1 MYQKIYYARPVAKAK
16 RKSHKL
22 LAVLLVPAVIF
33 GAYFT
38 AIAYDILMNGPVQ
51 QTTISAKSK

>member
-16 RKSHKL
+16 KKSQKI

-38 AIAYDILMNGPVQ
+38 AIAYDILVNGPVAS
-51 QTTISAKSK
+51 TTISAGR

>member
-16 RKSHKL
+16 KRTHKIIG
-22 LAVLLVPAVIF
+22 VLLVPAVIL

-38 AIAYDILMNGPVQ
+38 AIAYDILMNGPVA
-51 QTTISAKSK
+51 QTTISASK

>member
-16 RKSHKL
+16 KRSHKI

-38 AIAYDILMNGPVQ
+38 AIAYDILMNGP
-51 QTTISAKSK
+51 TTQATITAKK